1 MRIDVESSFHAGKAM
16 ELFLDGYNCAQSV
29 FTAFCDLHGMEEKEA
44 LRLSSS
50 FGGGMGRMRE
60 VCGALSGIFMAAG
73 LLYGYDSPDDKD
85 AKTEHYRRI
94 QELAGA
100 FKERTGTLLCRELL
114 GLEGTGKD
122 RSLLS
127 VAPLQGAGWT
137 GSGHTGCLSGGAFR
151 QSISWQSIPEGYKPV
166 WQPASSVPGLY
177 GCRSIGRQ

>member
-1 MRIDVESSFHAGKAM
+1 MRIDVESSFHAGTAM

-29 FTAFCDLHGMEEKEA
+29 LTAFCDLHGMEEKEA

-122 RSLLS
+122 SFIPSDRTEAYYQSRPCKELVGL
-127 VAPLQGAGWT
+127 AAAILDAYLAEH
-137 GSGHTGCLSGGAFR
+137 SGRA
-151 QSISWQSIPEGYKPV
+151 
-166 WQPASSVPGLY
+166 
-177 GCRSIGRQ
+177 

>member
-94 QELAGA
+94 IGSSES
-100 FKERTGTLLCRELL
+100 CHIP
-114 GLEGTGKD
+114 
-122 RSLLS
+122 
-127 VAPLQGAGWT
+127 APVVK
-137 GSGHTGCLSGGAFR
+137 SCCN
-151 QSISWQSIPEGYKPV
+151 V
-166 WQPASSVPGLY
+166 
-177 GCRSIGRQ
+177 RSIMFLVIHIDNRIRSNMSFVSPFSSHNSWKKC